1 MEQIFRDFQI
11 AIRSLRKAPAFTLAA
26 VLTLALGIGANST
39 IFSVANNVLLRPL
52 QYRNPDRL
60 AIIWNDYGSG
70 GQSLPAVSAPD
81 FRDYQLKATQNFEG
95 FAATTYASLE
105 LTTPSGRSQQVDVGV
120 VTSNFF
126 SLLGV
131 QPQLG
136 RAFTSD
142 ETVPN
147 GPHVAMLTHRIWQQQ
162 FGARAD
168 IVGQAI
174 NIGRVPTT
182 IVGILPASF
191 ELELPPEKFLVE
203 DSDIYTPLQIQ
214 VDKVPR
220 NLTGMTVLARLK
232 RTASWAQAQA
242 EMDGVAAELRREFAV
257 HQMSGLRIRAV
268 PLQQDVVKHAKLP
281 LLVLLVAVAFVLL
294 IACGN
299 VANLL
304 LARAVS
310 RKREMAVR
318 SALGA
323 TGYRLAR
330 QVLIESLVVSVL
342 GGVAGIFVAELGVR
356 LLIAL
361 HPASLPRLD
370 EIAVN
375 GWALAYTAGLSL
387 CTALLFGLAPALQAA
402 RPDLRD
408 ALAEGTRSSQ
418 RLTKS
423 KVAIGLILGQVALS
437 VVLMIGCSLLL
448 RSFARLQHIRPGFEP
463 ENVLTFRVS
472 LPAAVYPDQN
482 AFRTTFRRL
491 REQLRAT
498 PGVLSV
504 GETVKIPLT
513 GSGPQTPYAWN
524 DETLQRWESI
534 SADWRSVSP
543 DYFNAMGIRFEAG
556 RAFTDD
562 DDEQHPGVVIIDDLL
577 AKRVWPDQNPIGK
590 RLTINDKAEPKD
602 WLTVVGVV
610 HHVRAHDITTNLRE
624 QIYLPYFQQPTRIM
638 VFTLKTAGDPAAL
651 VPSVTQAVHSVDPN
665 LAVYQVHSMQE
676 YFRLAMAQA
685 RFVLILSGV
694 FGGVALLLTA
704 IGIYGLISYFTSKR
718 VREFGIRVALGAQR
732 ADIYRMVMSE
742 GFRLAATG
750 VVIGL
755 AFAFFTGGML
765 RSLLYGISANDAVSF
780 LSVPLILLAV
790 ALLAAFLPARQ
801 AMQVDAATALRSE

>member
-1 MEQIFRDFQI
+1 
-11 AIRSLRKAPAFTLAA
+11 
-26 VLTLALGIGANST
+26 
-39 IFSVANNVLLRPL
+39 
-52 QYRNPDRL
+52 
-60 AIIWNDYGSG
+60 
-70 GQSLPAVSAPD
+70 
-81 FRDYQLKATQNFEG
+81 
-95 FAATTYASLE
+95 
-105 LTTPSGRSQQVDVGV
+105 
-120 VTSNFF
+120 
-126 SLLGV
+126 
-131 QPQLG
+131 
-136 RAFTSD
+136 
-142 ETVPN
+142 
-147 GPHVAMLTHRIWQQQ
+147 
-162 FGARAD
+162 
-168 IVGQAI
+168 
-174 NIGRVPTT
+174 
-182 IVGILPASF
+182 
-191 ELELPPEKFLVE
+191 
-203 DSDIYTPLQIQ
+203 
-214 VDKVPR
+214 
-220 NLTGMTVLARLK
+220 
-232 RTASWAQAQA
+232 
-242 EMDGVAAELRREFAV
+242 MDGVAAELRHEFAV

-281 LLVLLVAVAFVLL
+281 LMVLLVAVAFVLL

-330 QVLIESLVVSVL
+330 QVLIESLVVSLL

-387 CTALLFGLAPALQAA
+387 CTALLFGLAPAIQAA

-408 ALAEGTRSSQ
+408 ALADGTRSSQ

-423 KVAIGLILGQVALS
+423 KLASGLILGQVALS
-437 VVLMIGCSLLL
+437 VVLMIGSSLLL

-491 REQLRAT
+491 REQLRST

-524 DETLQRWESI
+524 DETLHRWESI

-543 DYFNAMGIRFEAG
+543 DYFSAMGIRFEAG
-556 RAFTDD
+556 RAFSDD

-577 AKRVWPDQNPIGK
+577 AKRVWPDEDPIGK
-590 RLTINDKAEPKD
+590 RLTIDDKAAPHD

-638 VFTLKTAGDPAAL
+638 VFTLKTAGDPATL
-651 VPSVTQAVHSVDPN
+651 IPSVTQAVHSVDPN
-665 LAVYQVHSMQE
+665 LAVYQVHTMQE

-732 ADIYRMVMSE
+732 ADIYRMVISE
-742 GFRLAATG
+742 GFKLAATG

-765 RSLLYGISANDAVSF
+765 RSLLYGVSANDAVSF
-780 LSVPLILLAV
+780 FSVPLILLGV
-790 ALLAAFLPARQ
+790 ALLATFLPARQ

>member
-1 MEQIFRDFQI
+1 MEQILRDFQI
-11 AIRSLRKAPAFTLAA
+11 AIRALRKSPAFTLAA
-26 VLTLALGIGANST
+26 ALTLALGIGANST

-131 QPQLG
+131 EPLLG

-162 FGARAD
+162 FGARRD
-168 IVGQAI
+168 IVGQVI

-182 IVGILPASF
+182 IIGVLPASF

-232 RTASWAQAQA
+232 PTANWAQAQA

-330 QVLIESLVVSVL
+330 QVLIESLAVSIL
-342 GGVAGIFVAELGVR
+342 GGVAGILVAELGVR

-408 ALAEGTRSSQ
+408 ALADGTRYSQ

-423 KVAIGLILGQVALS
+423 KLASGLILGQVALS

-491 REQLRAT
+491 REQFRST

-524 DETLQRWESI
+524 DETLHHWESI

-556 RAFTDD
+556 RAFSDD

-577 AKRVWPDQNPIGK
+577 ARRVWPDENPIGK
-590 RLTINDKAEPKD
+590 RLTIDDKAAPKD

-610 HHVRAHDITTNLRE
+610 YHVRAHDITTNLRE

-780 LSVPLILLAV
+780 LSVPLILLGV

>member
-1 MEQIFRDFQI
+1 MEQILRDFQI
-11 AIRSLRKAPAFTLAA
+11 AIRALRKSPAFTLAA
-26 VLTLALGIGANST
+26 ALTLALGIGANST

-131 QPQLG
+131 EPLLG

-162 FGARAD
+162 FGARRD
-168 IVGQAI
+168 IVGQVI

-182 IVGILPASF
+182 IIGVLPASF

-232 RTASWAQAQA
+232 PTANWAQAQA

-330 QVLIESLVVSVL
+330 QVLIESLAVSIL
-342 GGVAGIFVAELGVR
+342 GGVAGILVAELGVR

-408 ALAEGTRSSQ
+408 ALADGTRSSQ

-423 KVAIGLILGQVALS
+423 KLASGLILGQVALS

-491 REQLRAT
+491 REQFRST

-524 DETLQRWESI
+524 DETLHRWESI

-543 DYFNAMGIRFEAG
+543 DYFNAMGIHFEAG
-556 RAFTDD
+556 RAFSDD
-562 DDEQHPGVVIIDDLL
+562 DDEQHPNVVIIDDLL
-577 AKRVWPDQNPIGK
+577 ARRVWPDENPIGK
-590 RLTINDKAEPKD
+590 RLTIDDKAAPKD

-780 LSVPLILLAV
+780 LSVPLILLGV